1 MNAVP
6 STPSAEELAALR
18 AQVESLQKLVRAQ
31 ESEAN
36 RKDGEIREL
45 QSVLKIESLARERA
59 EAKLRD
65 LLRRL
70 YGPKSEQLSEDQLR
84 LLLEPLDADE
94 QLRCDTAPAPAV
106 AAKEKPPRKGGGR
119 RPAPRHLPIER
130 VEIDLPET
138 EKAGLVRIREEI
150 TEELDYQPS
159 QFFRRH
165 YVRFVYADPK
175 KQMAPKLAALPARVI
190 PQAGVGVGLLVHL
203 LVSKYT
209 DHVPLYRQEQIAA
222 RVGVELSR
230 QKLCRWVEQSALL
243 LRTIYDRL
251 RERILESGYVQ
262 ADETPVKVL
271 DPDRGGHAA
280 QAYLWTYL
288 SLLSQSIVFD
298 FDLSR
303 SRGNL
308 REFFPPDW
316 RGVLQ
321 SDGYEAYESFL
332 KDKPRIIHA
341 GCMAHLRRYVVE
353 ALEAGVHLEIVAR
366 LLSDIGRL
374 YRIETEAKEQAL
386 SAADRSQLRQRESAP
401 VLERLH
407 QQFQRIADTE
417 LPQSRLGKA
426 AAYALARWQT
436 LTRYAE
442 PGMGHV
448 LIDQNSVERG
458 IRPTKL
464 GAKNWLYIG
473 HPDAGWRSA
482 VIYSITGTC
491 KLLKVNP
498 VDYLTWVLPR
508 LAAATR
514 SQVEGFLP
522 HDYAAT
528 RAAAREL
535 M

>member
-1 MNAVP
+1 MNAVL
-6 STPSAEELAALR
+6 SATSAEELGALR
-18 AQVESLQKLVRAQ
+18 AQVESLQGMLRVR
-31 ESEAN
+31 ESEAD
-36 RKDGEIREL
+36 REIRQL
-45 QSVLKIESLARERA
+45 QTALKIERIARERA
-59 EAKLRD
+59 ETKLQD
-65 LLRRL
+65 LLRRM
-70 YGPKSEQLSEDQLR
+70 YGPKSERLSPDQLR
-84 LLLEPLDADE
+84 LLLEPLEADE
-94 QLRCDTAPAPAV
+94 QLRQERPPV
-106 AAKEKPPRKGGGR
+106 AAAQAAVKEKKTPRKGGGR
-119 RPAPRHLPIER
+119 RRAPEHLPIER
-130 VEIDLPET
+130 IEIDLPET
-138 EKAGLVRIREEI
+138 EKAGMVRIREEI

-159 QFFRRH
+159 QFIRRH

-175 KQMAPKLAALPARVI
+175 KLAAPKMSPLPPRVI

-209 DHVPLYRQEQIAA
+209 DHLALYRQEQIAA
-222 RVGVELSR
+222 RVGVELPR

-243 LRTIYDRL
+243 LRTVHDRL
-251 RERILESGYVQ
+251 RERILATGYVQ
-262 ADETPVKVL
+262 VDETPVKVL

-288 SLLSQSIVFD
+288 SPLSQAIVFD

-316 RGVLQ
+316 QGVLQ

-332 KDKPRIIHA
+332 RDKPRIVHA

-353 ALEAGVHLEIVAR
+353 ALEAGVHLDIVAQ
-366 LLSDIGRL
+366 LLSDIALL
-374 YRIETEAKEQAL
+374 YRIETEARKQVL
-386 SAADRSQLRQRESAP
+386 SYADRAEVRQRESVP
-401 VLERLH
+401 ILERLH
-407 QQFQRIADTE
+407 EQFKLVAESE

-426 AAYALARWQT
+426 AVYALARWET
-436 LTRYAE
+436 LTRYAK

-464 GAKNWLYIG
+464 GAKNWMYIG

-491 KLLKVNP
+491 KLLKISP

-508 LAAATR
+508 LAAAT
-514 SQVEGFLP
+514 SGQIDGLLP
-522 HDYAAT
+522 HDYAASL
-528 RAAAREL
+528 AAA
-535 M
+535 

>member
-1 MNAVP
+1 MNAAL
-6 STPSAEELAALR
+6 SADSAEELAALR
-18 AQVESLQKLVRAQ
+18 AQIESLQSLLRDREIEADRKTRQ
-31 ESEAN
+31 ISEL
-36 RKDGEIREL
+36 ETT
-45 QSVLKIESLARERA
+45 LKIEMLARERA
-59 EAKLRD
+59 ESKLRD

-70 YGPKSEQLSEDQLR
+70 YGPKSEQLSADQLR
-84 LLLEPLDADE
+84 LLLEPLEADE
-94 QLRCDTAPAPAV
+94 QLCQETQPVAAV
-106 AAKEKPPRKGGGR
+106 AAKEKPLGKGGGR
-119 RPAPRHLPIER
+119 RRAPEHLPIER
-130 VEIDLPET
+130 VEIDLPEA

-159 QFFRRH
+159 QFIRRH
-165 YVRFVYADPK
+165 YVRFVYADPT
-175 KQMAPKLAALPARVI
+175 KQTAPKIPPLPPRVI
-190 PQAGVGVGLLVHL
+190 PQASVGVGLLVHL

-209 DHVPLYRQEQIAA
+209 DHLPLYRQEQIAA
-222 RVGVELSR
+222 RVGVDLPR

-243 LRTIYDRL
+243 LRTVYDRL
-251 RERILESGYVQ
+251 REQILASGYVQ
-262 ADETPVKVL
+262 VDETPVKVL

-288 SLLSQSIVFD
+288 SPLSQAIVFD

-303 SRGNL
+303 SRANL
-308 REFFPPDW
+308 REFFPPGW
-316 RGVLQ
+316 QGVLQ
-321 SDGYEAYESFL
+321 SDGYEAYDSFL
-332 KDKPRIIHA
+332 RDKPRIIHA

-353 ALEAGVHLEIVAR
+353 ALEAGVHLEIVAQ
-366 LLSDIGRL
+366 LLTDIALL
-374 YRIETEAKEQAL
+374 YRIETEAKRQAL
-386 SAADRSQLRQRESAP
+386 SHAARAELRQRESVP
-401 VLERLH
+401 ILERLH
-407 QQFQRIADTE
+407 GQFKLIAQSE

-426 AAYALARWQT
+426 AAYALARWGT

-464 GAKNWLYIG
+464 GAKNWMYIG

-498 VDYLTWVLPR
+498 ADYLTWVLPR
-508 LAAATR
+508 LATAT
-514 SQVEGFLP
+514 SGQVEGLMP

-528 RAAAREL
+528 VAAA
-535 M
+535 

>member
-1 MNAVP
+1 MNAAP
-6 STPSAEELAALR
+6 STVSAEELEALR
-18 AQVESLQKLVRAQ
+18 AQVESLQSLLQ
-31 ESEAN
+31 ERESAA
-36 RKDGEIREL
+36 GHEIRQL
-45 QSVLKIESLARERA
+45 QTALKLEQLARERA
-59 EAKLRD
+59 EAKLQD
-65 LLRRL
+65 FLRRL
-70 YGPKSEQLSEDQLR
+70 YGPKSEQLSADQLR

-94 QLRCDTAPAPAV
+94 LLRCDPPPTPAM
-106 AAKEKPPRKGGGR
+106 AAKEKQGRKGGGR
-119 RPAPRHLPIER
+119 RRAPEHLPIER
-130 VEIDLPET
+130 IEIDLPEA

-159 QFFRRH
+159 QFIRRH

-175 KQMAPKLAALPARVI
+175 KQTAPKLPALPARVI

-222 RVGVELSR
+222 RVGVELPR

-288 SLLSQSIVFD
+288 SPLSQAIVFD

-316 RGVLQ
+316 QGVLQ

-332 KDKPRIIHA
+332 KNKPRIIHA
-341 GCMAHLRRYVVE
+341 GCMAHLRRYAVE
-353 ALEAGVHLEIVAR
+353 ALEAGVQLELVAK
-366 LLSDIGRL
+366 LLSDIALL
-374 YRIETEAKEQAL
+374 YRIETEAKTQAL
-386 SAADRSQLRQRESAP
+386 SHADRAQLRQRESVP

-407 QQFQRIADTE
+407 EQFQRIAESE

-491 KLLKVNP
+491 KLLKTNP

-508 LAAATR
+508 LAAATSDR
-514 SQVEGFLP
+514 VEGLLP

-528 RAAAREL
+528 IAAA
-535 M
+535 